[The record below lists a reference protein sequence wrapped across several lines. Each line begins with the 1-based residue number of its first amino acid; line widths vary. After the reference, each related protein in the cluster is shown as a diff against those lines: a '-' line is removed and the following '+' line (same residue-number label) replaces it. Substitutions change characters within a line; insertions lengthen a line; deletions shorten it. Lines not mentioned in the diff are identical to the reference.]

1 MFIFPN
7 PVFNRGLR
15 ERSLFMAWINEN
27 DNRERNNLI
36 SFYLSDKELDLLN
49 SRMKKYKNNNRSD
62 FIRESILENFIII
75 NDDKNLRSLVYEINR
90 IGNNINQLTRL
101 ANETK
106 EIQAVEEMQTD
117 IIEVKRKIYHSLKQ
131 HNKKR

>member
-1 MFIFPN
+1 
-7 PVFNRGLR
+7 
-15 ERSLFMAWINEN
+15 MATTLK
-27 DNRERNNLI
+27 DTVRKRNNRLV
-36 SFYLSDKELDLLN
+36 FDLSDEELDLLN

-117 IIEVKRKIYHSLKQ
+117 INEIKRKLYHSLKQ

>member
-1 MFIFPN
+1 
-7 PVFNRGLR
+7 
-15 ERSLFMAWINEN
+15 MAWINEN

-75 NDDKNLRSLVYEINR
+75 NDDKNLRNLVYEINR